1 MKNPSRDQLFNE
13 WYDKAQQKLQS
24 ARETHTANQAH
35 LESIGFQVD
44 QTKKMAGRT
53 FYFDYQ
59 KRLTAFEMYCFDERH
74 LAMTMKKDGVAIFGS
89 GNSFCSAITVFP
101 DDKIIECVLLQ
112 DDTVVKKSEG
122 SAALAGVKIP
132 YFGSLQGTA
141 KTGSNEHESGILTV
155 RLTIEDIRT
164 PSVIFRITGGADK
177 SSEAYG
183 KAFEQAQE
191 LFGFF
196 DGIARMNLNAKEK
209 AAAPEKAPSAAA
221 PPAQTAQAEPAQ
233 EIKSDPKESDADENI
248 FDTIRELGKLRDEG
262 LLTEEEFSAKKKYL
276 MEKL

>member
-1 MKNPSRDQLFNE
+1 MPLAYNKVSFGQIYFSVYSHRKAANMKNPSREQLFKE
-13 WYDKAQQKLQS
+13 WYDKAQGKLEG
-24 ARETHTANQAH
+24 ARSRHTANQAH
-35 LESIGFQVD
+35 LKSIGFQID
-44 QTKKMAGRT
+44 QTKKMAGRN
-53 FYFDYQ
+53 FYFDYK
-59 KRLTAFEMYCFDERH
+59 KRLTAFEMYRFDERH
-74 LAMTMKKDGVAIFGS
+74 LGMSVTQDGVAIFGS
-89 GNSFCSAITVFP
+89 GNSFCSDITVFP

-177 SSEAYG
+177 SSAEYGRAY
-183 KAFEQAQE
+183 ADAQE

-196 DGIARMNLNAKEK
+196 DGVARMNLKAKEE
-209 AAAPEKAPSAAA
+209 AAAPPKAPSAAVQPIRA
-221 PPAQTAQAEPAQ
+221 AQQPKPAKEKNPGVNEPPQRRA
-233 EIKSDPKESDADENI
+233 
-248 FDTIRELGKLRDEG
+248 
-262 LLTEEEFSAKKKYL
+262 YL
-276 MEKL
+276 K